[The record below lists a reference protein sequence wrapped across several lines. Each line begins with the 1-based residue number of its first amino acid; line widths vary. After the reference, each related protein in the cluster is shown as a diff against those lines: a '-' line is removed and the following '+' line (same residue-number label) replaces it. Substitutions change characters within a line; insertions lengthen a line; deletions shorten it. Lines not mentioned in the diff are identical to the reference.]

1 MYAYKIIKVLE
12 GRSNRNSGYICAMT
26 KNKAWLEA
34 IRLRTLPLSLA
45 GILMGSGIAFFN
57 GFVDWIIF
65 ALAMITT
72 ILFQILSNLANDL
85 GDGMKG
91 TDNTE
96 RIGPMRAI
104 QSGLISQKEMKLA
117 VIFTGILSI
126 ISSAALIYV
135 GTQNMPF
142 ETILFYG
149 VLAVL
154 CVIAAITYTIGKRA
168 YGYNAMGDVMVFIF
182 FGFVSV
188 LGVYSLYSKQFDWLN
203 LLPAIA
209 IGLFST
215 AVLNLNNMRDYASDK
230 NAGKNTLV
238 VKIGPNFAKMY
249 HVLIVFIAIG
259 SHFYFLTFFKQP
271 IVYLS
276 LLPTIA
282 LLIHTQKVMKTKFAK
297 DFDPELKKVAL
308 STFAI
313 AFIFFLLSNFFA

>member
-1 MYAYKIIKVLE
+1 
-12 GRSNRNSGYICAMT
+12 MT

-65 ALAMITT
+65 TLAMITT

-91 TDNTE
+91 TDNKE

-117 VIFTGILSI
+117 VILTGIFCI
-126 ISSAALIYV
+126 ISSASLIYV
-135 GTQNMPF
+135 GSQNMPF
-142 ETILFYG
+142 QTILFYG
-149 VLAVL
+149 ILAIL
-154 CVIAAITYTIGKRA
+154 CVIAAITYTVGKRA
-168 YGYNAMGDVMVFIF
+168 YGYNTLGDVMVFIF
-182 FGFVSV
+182 FGCVSV

-203 LLPAIA
+203 ILPAIA
-209 IGLFST
+209 IGLLSA
-215 AVLNLNNMRDYASDK
+215 AVLNLNNMRDFASDK

-249 HVLIVFIAIG
+249 HVLIIFIAIV
-259 SHFYFLTFFKQP
+259 SHFYFLTFFQQP

-276 LLPTIA
+276 LLPTIT

>member
-1 MYAYKIIKVLE
+1 MYAYKIIKVLDN
-12 GRSNRNSGYICAMT
+12 RSKRNSGYICVMT

-91 TDNTE
+91 TDNKE

-104 QSGLISQKEMKLA
+104 QSGLISQKEMKVA
-117 VIFTGILSI
+117 VILTGVLSLI
-126 ISSAALIYV
+126 ASVFLIYV

-154 CVIAAITYTIGKRA
+154 CVIAAITYTVGKRA
-168 YGYNAMGDVMVFIF
+168 YGYHAMGDVMVFIF
-182 FGFVSV
+182 FGCVSV

-203 LLPAIA
+203 ILPAIA
-209 IGLFST
+209 IGLLSA

-238 VKIGPNFAKMY
+238 VKIGPNFAKMH
-249 HVLIVFIAIG
+249 HVLIVFIAVG
-259 SHFYFLTFFKQP
+259 SHFYFLTFFSQP